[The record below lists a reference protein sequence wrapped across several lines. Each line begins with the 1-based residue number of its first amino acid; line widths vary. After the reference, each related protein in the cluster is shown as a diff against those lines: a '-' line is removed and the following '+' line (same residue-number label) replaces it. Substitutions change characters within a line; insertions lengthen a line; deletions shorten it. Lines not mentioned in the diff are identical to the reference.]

1 MTIHFSG
8 IADKVNGDKEILGL
22 FVISVYCKI
31 EMQEVAIEKCRLL
44 HIENAGN
51 CKNCGE

>member
-22 FVISVYCKI
+22 FVI
-31 EMQEVAIEKCRLL
+31 R
-44 HIENAGN
+44 N
-51 CKNCGE
+51 CYI